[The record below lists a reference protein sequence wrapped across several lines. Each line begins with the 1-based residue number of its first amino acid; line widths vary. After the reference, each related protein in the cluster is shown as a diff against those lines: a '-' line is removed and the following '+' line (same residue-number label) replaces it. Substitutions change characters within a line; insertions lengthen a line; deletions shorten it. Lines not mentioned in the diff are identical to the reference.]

1 MGNDSLMYYSVPE
14 IIDALGFLLKEHRH
28 RTGERN
34 PVLLVGA
41 NEWYAIRSWNSH
53 LAKGGWP
60 FSEYKLD
67 GAHIMLVKRES
78 YALVWSMS
86 DRAVKIK

>member
-14 IIDALGFLLKEHRH
+14 IIDALGNLLKEHRN

-34 PVLLVGA
+34 PVLLAGA
-41 NEWYAIRSWNSH
+41 NEWYAIRKWNEGNP
-53 LAKGGWP
+53 LGFTA
-60 FSEYKLD
+60 YKLQ
-67 GAHIMLVKRES
+67 GATIILVKRES
-78 YALVWSMS
+78 YALAWSMS